1 MAVGARSPWASP
13 SQAAPVLA
21 NLGFFAHSDLP
32 DRAGPAYLLV
42 ALRGHPT
49 LQHFDP
55 EVVEYWVDRDRRG
68 ARERLTRAGDLP
80 IDRAFSWGPIRVTD
94 RLGVANDFLAFG
106 GRVRAEMIDDVVV
119 VVFTSPAP
127 ILRRGGHSQGLD
139 MGAAHLGAFFSRL
152 LLAVDFVPD
161 FERQAAEADVLARYA
176 AFLDDAARRFGASSP
191 LREASPEAWQALQT
205 EVRRIQ
211 TTHAA
216 DWRAGRDLAAIAGTG
231 GLTQQDASSARTPG
245 HSC

>member
-1 MAVGARSPWASP
+1 MAVSARSPWEGP
-13 SQAAPVLA
+13 SQASQVLA

-42 ALRGHPT
+42 ALRGQPT
-49 LQHFDP
+49 LRHFDP
-55 EVVEYWVDRDRRG
+55 EVVEFWVDRDGRG
-68 ARERLTRAGDLP
+68 TRDRVTRAAELP
-80 IDRAFSWGPIRVTD
+80 IDRLFSWGPIRITD

-139 MGAAHLGAFFSRL
+139 MGADHLGAFFSRL

-176 AFLDDAARRFGASSP
+176 AFLDDAARRFGASST

-211 TTHAA
+211 ATHAA
-216 DWRAGRDLAAIAGTG
+216 DWLAGRDLASIAGTG
-231 GLTQQDASSARTPG
+231 GLARQDASSPRTTG
-245 HSC
+245 LAG